1 MAPKRLR
8 SIESSSPIA
17 TASHKPAER
26 EPPAVIGQRAGRA
39 PRVKISND
47 GDIPVVMPDHP
58 NKAIGCALLLQAIGT
73 TDADFLNGFLYQ
85 LADAASRGSKSDEQ
99 RINFMLSVVES
110 IKPRD
115 HIEAML
121 AAQMAAVHMATMAVA
136 GQLTNA
142 ENIAQQDSAERAFG
156 KLARTF
162 SAQTEALKRYR
173 TGGEQKVTVQHVT
186 VGEGGQAIVGNVT
199 QDTRRPN
206 QTAASPALLPDA
218 RIASMPSI
226 KARRQK
232 ARVPA
237 PRANKKK

>member
-1 MAPKRLR
+1 MALKRLR
-8 SIESSSPIA
+8 RIESSIA

-26 EPPAVIGQRAGRA
+26 EPAAVIGQRAGRA

-58 NKAIGCALLLQAIGT
+58 NKAIGCALLMQAIGT
-73 TDADFLNGFLYQ
+73 TDADFLNGFLCQ

-99 RINFMLSVVES
+99 RINFMLSVVEG

-121 AAQMAAVHMATMAVA
+121 AAQMAAVHMATMAAA
-136 GQLTNA
+136 GQRTNA

-218 RIASMPSI
+218 QIASMPSI
-226 KARRQK
+226 KERPQK
-232 ARVPA
+232 APVPA

>member
-1 MAPKRLR
+1 MALKRLR
-8 SIESSSPIA
+8 RIESSIA

-26 EPPAVIGQRAGRA
+26 EPAAVIGQRAGRA

-58 NKAIGCALLLQAIGT
+58 NKAIGCALLMQAIGT

-121 AAQMAAVHMATMAVA
+121 AAQMAAVHMATLAVA
-136 GQLTNA
+136 GQLANA

-218 RIASMPSI
+218 QIALMPSI

>member
-1 MAPKRLR
+1 MALKRLR
-8 SIESSSPIA
+8 RIESSIA

-26 EPPAVIGQRAGRA
+26 EPAAVIGQRAGRA

-58 NKAIGCALLLQAIGT
+58 NKAIGCALLMQAIGT

-99 RINFMLSVVES
+99 RINFMLSVVEG

-136 GQLTNA
+136 GQLANA

-226 KARRQK
+226 KERPQK
-232 ARVPA
+232 APVPA

>member
-1 MAPKRLR
+1 MALKRLR
-8 SIESSSPIA
+8 RIESSIA

-26 EPPAVIGQRAGRA
+26 EPAAVIGQRAGRA

-58 NKAIGCALLLQAIGT
+58 NKAIGCALLMQAIGT
-73 TDADFLNGFLYQ
+73 TDADFLNGFLCQ

-136 GQLTNA
+136 GQLANA

-199 QDTRRPN
+199 QDTRTPN

-218 RIASMPSI
+218 QIALMPSI

>member
-1 MAPKRLR
+1 MALKRLR
-8 SIESSSPIA
+8 RIESSIA

-26 EPPAVIGQRAGRA
+26 EPAAVIGQRAGRA

-58 NKAIGCALLLQAIGT
+58 NKAIGCALLMQAIGT
-73 TDADFLNGFLYQ
+73 TDADFLNGFLCQ

-136 GQLTNA
+136 GQLANA

-218 RIASMPSI
+218 QIALMPSI

>member
-8 SIESSSPIA
+8 RIESSSPIA

-26 EPPAVIGQRAGRA
+26 EPAAVIGQRAGRA

-58 NKAIGCALLLQAIGT
+58 NKAIGCALLMQAIGT

-99 RINFMLSVVES
+99 RINFMLSVVEG

-136 GQLTNA
+136 GQLANA

-226 KARRQK
+226 KERPRK
-232 ARVPA
+232 APVPA

>member
-26 EPPAVIGQRAGRA
+26 EPAAVIGQRAGRA

-58 NKAIGCALLLQAIGT
+58 NKAIGCALLMQAIGT

-199 QDTRRPN
+199 QDTRTPN

-218 RIASMPSI
+218 QIALMPSI